1 MVKKIKYNNLLPSK
15 WNIVTVT
22 NDIGQE
28 WELRRNG
35 ISAENVKKFIKETD
49 KTEGIKTLIAEG
61 KLIPIYG
68 GDLNL

>member
-28 WELRRNG
+28 WELTRNG
-35 ISAENVKKFIKETD
+35 ISAENVKKFIKEID

>member
-1 MVKKIKYNNLLPSK
+1 MVKKVKYSNSLSIK
-15 WNIVTVT
+15 WDIVTVI

-49 KTEGIKTLIAEG
+49 KTEGIKTLIAER